1 MNTTFADVAA
11 QLIQRN
17 FRRTRMAAATEAQL
31 TALGADLGGRLT
43 ALKAGTERQ
52 QFDITKSLGLE
63 REQKAY
69 ATRLTALTDPAT
81 YAANRNN
88 KWTAMTAAV
97 KQYFEDTVTYLS
109 EAGFGWDEAK
119 EEAKKLTAEMAKIE
133 RMKLELVFPTNANVI
148 GVQAA
153 VRNAYAGSFN
163 PAELTAAAN
172 SAGHIDAAA
181 PKKRA
186 PRKAK
191 K

>member
-1 MNTTFADVAA
+1 MAPPAD
-11 QLIQRN
+11 
-17 FRRTRMAAATEAQL
+17 L
-31 TALGADLGGRLT
+31 TALGADLTAGFT

-52 QFDITKSLGLE
+52 QFDITKSLGLD

-69 ATRLTALTDPAT
+69 ETRLNALVDPTT
-81 YAANRNN
+81 YSNNRKA
-88 KWTAMTAAV
+88 KWDGMTTAV
-97 KQYFEDTVTYLS
+97 KKYFEDTVAYLN

-148 GVQAA
+148 GAQAA
-153 VRNAYAGSFN
+153 VRDAYAAPGRFN

-172 SAGHIDAAA
+172 TAGHIDAA

-186 PRKAK
+186 PRKSK

>member
-1 MNTTFADVAA
+1 
-11 QLIQRN
+11 
-17 FRRTRMAAATEAQL
+17 
-31 TALGADLGGRLT
+31 
-43 ALKAGTERQ
+43 
-52 QFDITKSLGLE
+52 
-63 REQKAY
+63 
-69 ATRLTALTDPAT
+69 
-81 YAANRNN
+81 
-88 KWTAMTAAV
+88 
-97 KQYFEDTVTYLS
+97 
-109 EAGFGWDEAK
+109 
-119 EEAKKLTAEMAKIE
+119 MAKFE

-153 VRNAYAGSFN
+153 VHNAYGANTFN

>member
-1 MNTTFADVAA
+1 MSVTPAELST
-11 QLIQRN
+11 L
-17 FRRTRMAAATEAQL
+17 RTDLVGQL
-31 TALGADLGGRLT
+31 TALKT
-43 ALKAGTERQ
+43 GTERQ

-69 ATRLTALTDPAT
+69 ETRLKALTDPVT
-81 YAANRNN
+81 YSNNRKT
-88 KWTAMTAAV
+88 KWDEMTTAV
-97 KQYFEDTVTYLS
+97 KKYFEDTVTYLN

-148 GVQAA
+148 GAQAA
-153 VRNAYAGSFN
+153 VRDAYAAPGKFN
-163 PAELTAAAN
+163 HAELTAAAN
-172 SAGHIDAAA
+172 TAGHIDTAA

-186 PRKAK
+186 PRKSK

>member
-1 MNTTFADVAA
+1 MSN
-11 QLIQRN
+11 
-17 FRRTRMAAATEAQL
+17 ATEAQL
-31 TALGADLGGRLT
+31 TALGADLGGKLAT
-43 ALKAGTERQ
+43 LKAGTERQ
-52 QFDITKSLGLE
+52 QFDIAKSLGLE

-69 ATRLTALTDPAT
+69 ETRLKALTDPAT
-81 YAANRNN
+81 YSNNRKT
-88 KWTAMTAAV
+88 KWDEMTTAV
-97 KQYFEDTVTYLS
+97 KKYFEDTVTYLS

-148 GVQAA
+148 GAQAA
-153 VRNAYAGSFN
+153 VREAYAGSFN

-186 PRKAK
+186 SRKAK

>member
-1 MNTTFADVAA
+1 MSVTPA
-11 QLIQRN
+11 
-17 FRRTRMAAATEAQL
+17 EL
-31 TALGADLGGRLT
+31 TALGADLGGKLAT
-43 ALKAGTERQ
+43 LKAGTERQ

-69 ATRLTALTDPAT
+69 ETRLKALTDPAT
-81 YAANRNN
+81 YSNNRKT
-88 KWTAMTAAV
+88 KWDDMTTAV
-97 KQYFEDTVTYLS
+97 KKYFEDTVAYLS

-153 VRNAYAGSFN
+153 VRDAYAGSFN

-186 PRKAK
+186 SRKAK

>member
-1 MNTTFADVAA
+1 MATRDALIALGVDFAG
-11 QLIQRN
+11 
-17 FRRTRMAAATEAQL
+17 QL
-31 TALGADLGGRLT
+31 TAAQKTGLQR
-43 ALKAGTERQ
+43 E
-52 QFDITKSLGLE
+52 QFDITRSLGLE

-69 ATRLTALTDPAT
+69 QTRLDALTTPTA
-81 YAANRNN
+81 YAASRKT
-88 KWTAMTAAV
+88 KWDDMTRDV
-97 KQYFEDTVTYLS
+97 KEYFEKTVAYLS

-133 RMKLELVFPTNANVI
+133 RMKLELVFPTNANII
-148 GVQAA
+148 GAQAT
-153 VRNAYAGSFN
+153 VHNAYGPGTFN

-172 SAGHIDAAA
+172 TAGHIDAAA

>member
-1 MNTTFADVAA
+1 MS
-11 QLIQRN
+11 
-17 FRRTRMAAATEAQL
+17 ATQAEL
-31 TALGADLGGRLT
+31 TALGADLGGQLA
-43 ALKAGTERQ
+43 ALKTGTERQ
-52 QFDITKSLGLE
+52 QFDIAKSLGLE

-69 ATRLTALTDPAT
+69 ATRLKALTEPAA
-81 YAANRNN
+81 YSNERKA
-88 KWTAMTAAV
+88 KWDGMTTAV
-97 KQYFEDTVTYLS
+97 KKYFEDTVAYLS

-153 VRNAYAGSFN
+153 VRDAYAGSFN

-186 PRKAK
+186 SRKAK

>member
-1 MNTTFADVAA
+1 
-11 QLIQRN
+11 
-17 FRRTRMAAATEAQL
+17 MAASEAFVNEAV
-31 TALGADLGGRLT
+31 TALRTDLTTSLT
-43 ALKAGTERQ
+43 TAQTQNARQ
-52 QFDITKSLGLE
+52 QFDITKALGLE

-69 ATRLTALTDPAT
+69 ATRLKALTDPAT
-81 YAANRNN
+81 YAADRNT
-88 KWTAMTAAV
+88 KWTAMTTDV
-97 KQYFEDTVTYLS
+97 KKYFEDTVAYLS

-153 VRNAYAGSFN
+153 VRDAYAGSFN

-181 PKKRA
+181 PAKKRA

>member
-1 MNTTFADVAA
+1 MDTNLAA

-17 FRRTRMAAATEAQL
+17 FRRRRPMATVEAL
-31 TALGADLGGRLT
+31 TALGADLGGKMT
-43 ALKAGTERQ
+43 ALQASAERQ

-63 REQKAY
+63 REQKSY
-69 ATRLTALTDPAT
+69 QTRLDALTAPAT
-81 YAANRNN
+81 YALARKA
-88 KWTAMTAAV
+88 KWTVMTEAV
-97 KQYFEDTVTYLS
+97 KKYFEDTVTYLS

-153 VRNAYAGSFN
+153 VHNAYGAGTFN

-172 SAGHIDAAA
+172 TAGHIDAAA

-186 PRKAK
+186 SRKAK